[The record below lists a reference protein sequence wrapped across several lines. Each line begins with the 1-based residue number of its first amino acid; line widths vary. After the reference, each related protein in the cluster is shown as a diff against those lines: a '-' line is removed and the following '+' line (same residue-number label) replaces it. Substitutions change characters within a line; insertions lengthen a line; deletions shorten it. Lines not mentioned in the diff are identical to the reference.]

1 MQPQNCTHKL
11 NIMQLLQE
19 EIVSQYLD
27 DMPTGRPPKKE
38 QSKWAAKVELS
49 KQYSPEQIE
58 QLEYEYYNRQR
69 RESE

>member
-1 MQPQNCTHKL
+1 MH
-11 NIMQLLQE
+11 LLQE

-27 DMPTGRPPKKE
+27 EMPTGRPPRKE
-38 QSKWAAKVELS
+38 QSKWVAKVELS

-69 RESE
+69 LARDI